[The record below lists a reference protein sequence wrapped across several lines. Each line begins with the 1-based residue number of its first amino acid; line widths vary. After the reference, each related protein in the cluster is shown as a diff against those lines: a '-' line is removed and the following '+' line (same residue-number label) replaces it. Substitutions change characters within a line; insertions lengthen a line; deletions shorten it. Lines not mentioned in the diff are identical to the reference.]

1 MFINVMVE
9 FLEFKEEE
17 IKEQQILISKKNF
30 WLSLINNFIHAL
42 CIGLMIGLYIAKI
55 IIMKL

>member
-1 MFINVMVE
+1 MVE